1 MMISVLLVLVG
12 TTVVYPGNPALWTGA
27 SAVGDRLIGNYSG
40 DLYEADGTTKA
51 FDWEQAEPQA
61 PTLGSII
68 TRLAFL
74 QRFVDEEAIVID
86 LASIGDSVAAARI
99 RRYLSKVDAAEHIDL
114 QLQELRD
121 GVLALEAAE
130 LLAAGRAIEILD
142 SPVQFDEL
150 PSALQSKFAPQ
161 M

>member
-1 MMISVLLVLVG
+1 MMISVLLVLAG
-12 TTVVYPGNPALWTGA
+12 TAVVYPGDPALWSGA
-27 SAVGDRLIGNYSG
+27 TPAGDRLIGDYSG
-40 DLYEADGTTKA
+40 DLYEQDGVTKA
-51 FDWEQAEPQA
+51 FDWEPYSPPQ

-86 LASIGDSVAAARI
+86 LASIGDTVEAATI
-99 RRYLSKVDAAEHIDL
+99 RRYLSKINAAEHIDL

-130 LLAAGRAIEILD
+130 LLAAGRAVAILD
-142 SPVQFDEL
+142 TPVEFHER
-150 PSALQSKFAPQ
+150 PSALQLRLT
-161 M
+161 